1 MRRGDARTSTRQ
13 TNAIAA
19 RFRRVAS
26 SPRRAAVVRER
37 ENRGETT
44 SEAAKPGNIS
54 AETGGRARRRRDSRA
69 RDGHATS
76 FVVDTVR
83 ATHHLERAFA
93 CSASTRLNKEGE
105 MRAMFAVLRGA
116 RARRRKMG
124 KSRSR
129 DGPDQVDTV
138 EAVERELFIG

>member
-1 MRRGDARTSTRQ
+1 MPSPRG
-13 TNAIAA
+13 
-19 RFRRVAS
+19 FRRVAS
-26 SPRRAAVVRER
+26 SPRHAAVVRRR

-69 RDGHATS
+69 RDGDATS

-93 CSASTRLNKEGE
+93 CSASTRLNKEGALC
-105 MRAMFAVLRGA
+105 AMFAVLRGA
-116 RARRRKMG
+116 RARRGKMDG
-124 KSRSR
+124 QIPASRGTLS
-129 DGPDQVDTV
+129 D
-138 EAVERELFIG
+138 